1 MTTVITILL
10 CSIVILFYKPVNAR
24 QCYICSCNY
33 DWDTEEGSCSETNFN
48 TSCLIR
54 NVTGSYCTVDSYYV
68 GNYERRDFSA
78 IQLTTKY
85 QDSHFFEAVET
96 IALGDSKWSATV
108 ITSLTYSCDWDLCNT
123 YSISEYLPYTFQITI
138 DESVLNYNLIDSQQ
152 FAEKCNECF
161 GCIKDIS
168 VTLCSIKT
176 CTHGLCSIDEI
187 HNYAPTAS
195 NNCTYSFYSVCIPS
209 VDNNT
214 RPYVRIH
221 AVYYIDLP
229 GDKQVEISE
238 VDLRC
243 SKDFC
248 NTIEVVEI
256 LKNNVQMNINITQ
269 DFQPSR
275 PNVTTTVSDP
285 KTSTVSDPKTST
297 VSDPKTTTPDSA
309 ATISSGVMI
318 IVYFMLALLIA

>member
-108 ITSLTYSCDWDLCNT
+108 ITSLTYSCDWDLCNKYDLIENLPKQFQLYADENWLDKNIYANGRIDGCYDCKLD
-123 YSISEYLPYTFQITI
+123 YSDDARTPVLDKQCSYT
-138 DESVLNYNLIDSQQ
+138 S
-152 FAEKCNECF
+152 
-161 GCIKDIS
+161 
-168 VTLCSIKT
+168 CSK
-176 CTHGLCSIDEI
+176 
-187 HNYAPTAS
+187 
-195 NNCTYSFYSVCIPS
+195 PS
-209 VDNNT
+209 T
-214 RPYVRIH
+214 VRI
-221 AVYYIDLP
+221 
-229 GDKQVEISE
+229 EIG
-238 VDLRC
+238 C
-243 SKDFC
+243 F
-248 NTIEVVEI
+248 
-256 LKNNVQMNINITQ
+256 
-269 DFQPSR
+269 
-275 PNVTTTVSDP
+275 
-285 KTSTVSDPKTST
+285 
-297 VSDPKTTTPDSA
+297 
-309 ATISSGVMI
+309 
-318 IVYFMLALLIA
+318 